1 MYRIGLT
8 GGVGCGKST
17 VSSYMARLGLPV
29 IDGDKL
35 SREAVTPGSDAMER
49 IRQVFGP
56 EVFLPDGS
64 LDRVKMARLVFS
76 DEDKRQALNAIIHP
90 YVWKRTEEG
99 LIAAQ
104 DAGHPIAVLDMP
116 LLLEIGWQLR
126 SEAVWVVK
134 APVEQQILR
143 VCARDGATREEALAR
158 IRKQMPTLNKLNY
171 ADVVIDN
178 SGSVEDARRQVREA
192 PSRTLCLEDLLV
204 HVSQTGGKALAHKGT
219 QLGAIFAHKVDALR
233 GLEAALLEHGVHA
246 VAGVALEGV
255 KIAGE
260 FVFCVHAP
268 ILAERGQR
276 HRADPAGRSPVLS
289 GGPRPPPA
297 PQASRWSSRQSDR
310 APR

>member
-56 EVFLPDGS
+56 EVFQPDGS

-192 PSRTLCLEDLLV
+192 LSRV
-204 HVSQTGGKALAHKGT
+204 PGFAGGK
-219 QLGAIFAHKVDALR
+219 
-233 GLEAALLEHGVHA
+233 
-246 VAGVALEGV
+246 
-255 KIAGE
+255 
-260 FVFCVHAP
+260 
-268 ILAERGQR
+268 
-276 HRADPAGRSPVLS
+276 
-289 GGPRPPPA
+289 
-297 PQASRWSSRQSDR
+297 
-310 APR
+310 

>member
-17 VSSYMARLGLPV
+17 VSSYMARLGMPV

-192 PSRTLCLEDLLV
+192 LSRV
-204 HVSQTGGKALAHKGT
+204 PGFAGGK
-219 QLGAIFAHKVDALR
+219 
-233 GLEAALLEHGVHA
+233 
-246 VAGVALEGV
+246 
-255 KIAGE
+255 
-260 FVFCVHAP
+260 
-268 ILAERGQR
+268 
-276 HRADPAGRSPVLS
+276 
-289 GGPRPPPA
+289 
-297 PQASRWSSRQSDR
+297 
-310 APR
+310 

>member
-104 DAGHPIAVLDMP
+104 NAGHPIAVLDMP

-192 PSRTLCLEDLLV
+192 LSRV
-204 HVSQTGGKALAHKGT
+204 PGFAGGK
-219 QLGAIFAHKVDALR
+219 
-233 GLEAALLEHGVHA
+233 
-246 VAGVALEGV
+246 
-255 KIAGE
+255 
-260 FVFCVHAP
+260 
-268 ILAERGQR
+268 
-276 HRADPAGRSPVLS
+276 
-289 GGPRPPPA
+289 
-297 PQASRWSSRQSDR
+297 
-310 APR
+310 

>member
-192 PSRTLCLEDLLV
+192 LSRV
-204 HVSQTGGKALAHKGT
+204 PGFAGGK
-219 QLGAIFAHKVDALR
+219 
-233 GLEAALLEHGVHA
+233 
-246 VAGVALEGV
+246 
-255 KIAGE
+255 
-260 FVFCVHAP
+260 
-268 ILAERGQR
+268 
-276 HRADPAGRSPVLS
+276 
-289 GGPRPPPA
+289 
-297 PQASRWSSRQSDR
+297 
-310 APR
+310 